1 MALDKATVAR
11 IGHLARIRLDEAS
24 LDTMVAELNT
34 ILTFVEALDA
44 VDTEGVPPMT
54 GVVDM
59 DLRRRADVVDDGGMA
74 ERVLA
79 NAPEER
85 AGFFTVPKVVE

>member
-11 IGHLARIRLDEAS
+11 IGHLARIRLDDAS
-24 LDTMVAELNT
+24 LDTMVSELNQ

-44 VDTEGVPPMT
+44 VPTDGVAPMT

-59 DLRRRADVVDDGGMA
+59 NLRQRADVVDDGGIPD
-74 ERVLA
+74 RVLA

-85 AGFFTVPKVVE
+85 SSFFTVPKVVE

>member
-11 IGHLARIRLDEAS
+11 IGHLARIRLDDPS

-34 ILTFVEALDA
+34 ILTFVEALDG

-54 GVVDM
+54 GVVQM
-59 DLRRRADVVDDGGMA
+59 DLRRRADVVDDGAMPD
-74 ERVLA
+74 RVLA
-79 NAPEER
+79 NAPEEQ
-85 AGFFTVPKVVE
+85 AGFYTVPKVVE